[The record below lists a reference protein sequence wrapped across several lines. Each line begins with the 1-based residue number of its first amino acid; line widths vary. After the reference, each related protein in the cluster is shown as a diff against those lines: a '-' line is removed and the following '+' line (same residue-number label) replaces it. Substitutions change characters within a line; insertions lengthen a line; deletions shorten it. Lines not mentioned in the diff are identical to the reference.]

1 MNENRTVTLN
11 NGIEM
16 PIIGLG
22 VWKTPNDQ
30 EGQKA
35 VEYALSIGYR
45 HIDTAQFYANEEI
58 VGKAI
63 KESGVDRSEIFV
75 TSKVELSNF
84 GFDKTIESYNES
96 LSKLRFEYLDL
107 FILHFP
113 VNKLRIDSY
122 KALEQLSKDKRVKAI
137 GVSNFTIEHLEELM
151 ENTDIV
157 PTVNQVEFTPFLYQ
171 RDLLQFCR
179 EKRIQV
185 VGYSPLTQ
193 GKRLDDPTLVQIAS
207 KYNKTTAQILIRWQ
221 IEHEIVVIPKSVK
234 PERIKEN
241 FEVFDFEISE
251 EDMLTLDSLN
261 EDKRYSWDPGNKGFV
276 NTISTRV
283 IREISGVI

>member
-1 MNENRTVTLN
+1 MNSNGTVTLN
-11 NGIEM
+11 NGLEM

-30 EGQKA
+30 AGLNAIK
-35 VEYALSIGYR
+35 YALSIGYR

-58 VGKAI
+58 VGRAV
-63 KESGVDRSEIFV
+63 KESGIDQSDIFV

-84 GFDKTIESYNES
+84 GHNRTIKSFNDSLAKLGFD
-96 LSKLRFEYLDL
+96 YLDL

-122 KALEQLSKDKRVKAI
+122 KALEQLYKNKKVRAI
-137 GVSNFTIEHLEELM
+137 GVSNFTVEHLKELM
-151 ENTDIV
+151 EQTEII
-157 PTVNQVEFTPFLYQ
+157 PAVNQVEFSPFLYQ
-171 RDLLQFCR
+171 KELLQFCK
-179 EKRIQV
+179 ENKIQV

-193 GKRLDDPTLVQIAS
+193 GKRLGDPTLVDIAS

-221 IEHEIVVIPKSVK
+221 IEHDIVVIPKSINPV
-234 PERIKEN
+234 RIKEN

-251 EDMLTLDSLN
+251 TDIEILDSLN
-261 EDKRYSWDPGNKGFV
+261 KNKRYSWNPENKGFV

-283 IREISGVI
+283 IREISGVL